1 LRGALLREILITL
14 VIAIVVYV
22 GISYSLQNAE
32 VLGQSMEP
40 NLHHGERVF
49 INKLAY
55 KFSEPKRGDI
65 IVFVPPEELASP
77 NDYVKRIIGLP
88 GERVEI
94 RNGHVYIHKTDGSVV
109 ILDESEYVVD
119 PIIGY
124 YMSDVIPDDH
134 YFVMGDNRNN
144 SGDSRGGWT
153 VAKSD
158 IVGRA
163 WIVIW
168 PPSEW
173 GVAPNYNIAA
183 VMWPCP
189 SLRLKTWNRF
199 FAGARRCWTAISC
212 LPPPALP
219 VYWEKFRILEQ
230 PEFTSS
236 CVP

>member
-1 LRGALLREILITL
+1 MHSAIWREILITL
-14 VIAIVVYV
+14 AIAIFVYV
-22 GISYSLQNAE
+22 GINFSLQNAE

-55 KFSEPKRGDI
+55 KLGGEPQRGDI

-88 GERVEI
+88 GEVVEI
-94 RNGHVYIHKTDGSVV
+94 RNGRVYIHKGDGSEVL
-109 ILDESEYVVD
+109 LDESDYLTQ

-124 YMSDVIPDDH
+124 YVSEVIPEDH

-153 VAKSD
+153 VTKSD

-168 PPSEW
+168 PPSQW
-173 GVAPNYNIAA
+173 GTAPNYNLSA
-183 VMWPCP
+183 VM
-189 SLRLKTWNRF
+189 S
-199 FAGARRCWTAISC
+199 
-212 LPPPALP
+212 
-219 VYWEKFRILEQ
+219 
-230 PEFTSS
+230 
-236 CVP
+236 